1 MNRSTL
7 AALVVALMLGSGIAG
22 YLIGRPAD
30 RVDTPRT
37 ATVTQPT
44 PAAPAAPPATPTT
57 PVAAPTTPPAPA
69 PTSTAP
75 VPLPQPAAAPD
86 EPFAY
91 RRFALDT
98 SRAEGEACLAFNKPL
113 ATTNV
118 NYADYV
124 TITPEAKTALRVI
137 DDKLCVSGLAYGEN
151 YLVRLRTGFPGRDGV
166 KLAEEKDVDVA
177 LGARPAVVTLPG
189 KGFILP
195 RGSAVGLPVTTINVS
210 KVGLAVY
217 RVNERAIMGFA
228 RDRYDATYPGSQP
241 VTETY
246 SLYNWLNGRNGAL
259 QWKGTMEVRNVTN
272 QPVTTA
278 FPIRETV
285 QDWKPGTYFVVA
297 WNAAQPPASSYEE
310 EENQGGNGS
319 ATGMWVMDT
328 DIALTTFSGDD
339 GLNVFAR
346 SLQTAMPLAGLEVV
360 LLSRGNEPMAKLMTD
375 EAGRVLFAAGLLK
388 GRGAARAGAVMAS
401 NATNQDFSRLEL
413 GKTPFDFSDRGVTG
427 RDQPGP
433 VDAFLYTERGVYRP
447 GETVQLMAMLRDA
460 SAVALANMPITLIV
474 KRPDGSEFTRF
485 TQPVVAGGVHQP
497 IALPK
502 SSRRGRWTVAAHVDP
517 KAPPVGTVEFSVED
531 FVPEKLKVELSTS
544 QPFVKPGQVNN
555 FDIQADFL
563 YGAPGSGLTIE
574 ADMRI
579 TVDAQPFP
587 AFARYS
593 FGSHEERKAFEPP
606 FLTLKAPDTDATGKS
621 RLEWGGDIKDTP
633 LPLRAQVQARV
644 FEPGGGRAT
653 KTEKTLPMRTRNAY
667 IGIRPTFEGRYARE
681 GAETQF
687 DVMAVDATGKQIAR
701 QGLEYKVERT
711 DWVYQWYEVDGRWR
725 WQSIVNPR
733 LVAADT
739 GRCPAI
745 SRRGS
750 A

>member
-1 MNRSTL
+1 
-7 AALVVALMLGSGIAG
+7 
-22 YLIGRPAD
+22 
-30 RVDTPRT
+30 
-37 ATVTQPT
+37 
-44 PAAPAAPPATPTT
+44 
-57 PVAAPTTPPAPA
+57 
-69 PTSTAP
+69 
-75 VPLPQPAAAPD
+75 
-86 EPFAY
+86 
-91 RRFALDT
+91 
-98 SRAEGEACLAFNKPL
+98 
-113 ATTNV
+113 
-118 NYADYV
+118 
-124 TITPEAKTALRVI
+124 
-137 DDKLCVSGLAYGEN
+137 
-151 YLVRLRTGFPGRDGV
+151 
-166 KLAEEKDVDVA
+166 
-177 LGARPAVVTLPG
+177 
-189 KGFILP
+189 
-195 RGSAVGLPVTTINVS
+195 
-210 KVGLAVY
+210 
-217 RVNERAIMGFA
+217 
-228 RDRYDATYPGSQP
+228 
-241 VTETY
+241 
-246 SLYNWLNGRNGAL
+246 
-259 QWKGTMEVRNVTN
+259 
-272 QPVTTA
+272 
-278 FPIRETV
+278 
-285 QDWKPGTYFVVA
+285 
-297 WNAAQPPASSYEE
+297 
-310 EENQGGNGS
+310 
-319 ATGMWVMDT
+319 MDT

-346 SLQTAMPLAGLEVV
+346 SLQTALPLAGLEVV

-460 SAVALANMPITLIV
+460 AAVALANMPITLIV

-563 YGAPGSGLTIE
+563 YGAPGSGLTVE

-633 LPLRAQVQARV
+633 LPLRAQVQVRV

-687 DVMAVDATGKQIAR
+687 DVVAVDATGKQVAR
-701 QGLEYKVERT
+701 PGIEYKVERT
-711 DWVYQWYEVDGRWR
+711 DWIYQWYEVDGRWR
-725 WQSIVNPR
+725 WQSIANPR
-733 LVAADT
+733 LMAADT
-739 GRCPAI
+739 VSLPGDQPARLTFTLSWGAHQAHGHRPREQHLQHDAVLRRLVRRLGQRRGDARHAARGQRQGKLHAGRDGARAHRRAVRRPGDAGHRHRPHHQHAQRRGAGRRHDRRGAGVGRLGPRRLCPGDRLAAARQAGRSHADARHRPCLAGPGAASCARSPCRSARLRR
-745 SRRGS
+745 SRRAS
-750 A
+750 ASRCRSRSATSRARKPS